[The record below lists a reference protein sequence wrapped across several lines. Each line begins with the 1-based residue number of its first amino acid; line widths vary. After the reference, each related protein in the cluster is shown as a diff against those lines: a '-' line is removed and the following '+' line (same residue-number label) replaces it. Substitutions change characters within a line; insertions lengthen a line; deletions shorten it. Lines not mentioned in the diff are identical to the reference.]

1 VVFLQELS
9 VMKTSAACLALLL
22 SLWIG
27 LPVAPLAAQTYETD
41 VVDASSVV
49 LDEVMAM
56 PGRGI
61 PLSLLA
67 HAQGVAIVPDL
78 LKGGFIV
85 GVRHGRGVL
94 LIRDQTG
101 TWQPPQFI
109 SINGGSVGWQVGIQA
124 TDLVLVF
131 KTSNSIRGLL
141 RGKLTL
147 GADISAAAGPV
158 GRDASAATDSTLRAE
173 ILSYS
178 RSRGL
183 FAGVALDGSVV
194 QVDPL
199 SNTAFYASP
208 APPLAQPGAAITLP
222 TPAVNLLRRI
232 NAYAGPGGPAL
243 PAGPTGPAVAVAPV
257 SPAGAPPALG
267 PPAMAPQTLVPPP
280 DLEAMRRDL
289 RASSAR
295 LRPILTDQWGK
306 YLAMPADLF
315 AADRQPSDAELA
327 GVLRH
332 YDLVAQSP
340 QYRAL
345 ADRSEFRATYDLLRR
360 YLAARTASPHSI
372 LGTTA
377 PPAVR

>member
-1 VVFLQELS
+1 
-9 VMKTSAACLALLL
+9 
-22 SLWIG
+22 
-27 LPVAPLAAQTYETD
+27 
-41 VVDASSVV
+41 

-61 PLSLLA
+61 PLSLLTN
-67 HAQGVAIVPDL
+67 AQGVAIVPDL

-94 LIRDQTG
+94 LVRDPTG

-109 SINGGSVGWQVGIQA
+109 SINGGSVGWQIGLQA

-131 KTSNSIRGLL
+131 KTAHSIRGLL

-158 GRDASAATDSTLRAE
+158 GRDASASTDTTLRAE

-208 APPLAQPGAAITLP
+208 APPLAQPGTSITLP
-222 TPAVNLLRRI
+222 TPAVQLLRRI
-232 NAYAGPGGPAL
+232 NGYAGPGGPAAPGT
-243 PAGPTGPAVAVAPV
+243 PAAPAIPAVPAAPLGAAVAAAPA
-257 SPAGAPPALG
+257 SPAGVPPVAGPPAL
-267 PPAMAPQTLVPPP
+267 APQPLAPPP

-289 RASSAR
+289 RAASAK
-295 LRPILTDQWGK
+295 LRAILDDQWGK
-306 YLAMPADLF
+306 YLAMPVDLF
-315 AADRQPSDAELA
+315 AADRQPSEAELSA
-327 GVLRH
+327 VLRH
-332 YDLVAQSP
+332 YDMAAQTP
-340 QYRAL
+340 QYRGL
-345 ADRSEFRATYDLLRR
+345 TDRAEFRATHDLLRR
-360 YLAARTASPHSI
+360 YVAARTASPHSI
-372 LGTTA
+372 IGTPGTPLGL
-377 PPAVR
+377 R

>member
-1 VVFLQELS
+1 
-9 VMKTSAACLALLL
+9 MKTLAACTVLLL
-22 SLWIG
+22 SLLIG
-27 LPVAPLAAQTYETD
+27 LPSARLAAQTYETD
-41 VVDASSVV
+41 VVNASSVV

-56 PGRGI
+56 PGRSI
-61 PLSLLA
+61 PLSLLS
-67 HAQGVAIVPDL
+67 HCQGVAIVPDL

-109 SINGGSVGWQVGIQA
+109 SITGGNIGFQAGLQA

-131 KTSNSIRGLL
+131 KTSRSISGLL

-158 GRDASAATDSTLRAE
+158 GRDASAATDTTLRAE

-199 SNTAFYASP
+199 SNTAFYAVP
-208 APPLAQPGAAITLP
+208 APPLAQPGAAMTLP
-222 TPAVNLLRRI
+222 TPAVQLLRRI
-232 NAYAGPGGPAL
+232 NSYSGPGGPA
-243 PAGPTGPAVAVAPV
+243 GPAVAVAPV
-257 SPAGAPPALG
+257 PPAGVPPAPG
-267 PPAMAPQTLVPPP
+267 PPAMAPQTLAPPP
-280 DLEAMRRDL
+280 DLPAIQRDL
-289 RASSAR
+289 RAASAR
-295 LRPILTDQWGK
+295 LRAILDDQWGK

-315 AADRQPSDAELA
+315 AADRRPSDAEMA
-327 GVLRH
+327 VVLRH
-332 YDLVAQSP
+332 YDLAIQSP

-345 ADRSEFRATYDLLRR
+345 TDRPEFRATYDLLQR
-360 YLAARTASPHSI
+360 YV
-372 LGTTA
+372 
-377 PPAVR
+377 AVRRWLDANGPH

>member
-1 VVFLQELS
+1 
-9 VMKTSAACLALLL
+9 MKTSAACTVLLL
-22 SLWIG
+22 PLLIG
-27 LPVAPLAAQTYETD
+27 LPAAPLAAQTYESE
-41 VVDASSVV
+41 VVDASSLV

-56 PGRGI
+56 PGRSI

-67 HAQGVAIVPDL
+67 HCQGVAIVPDL

-109 SINGGSVGWQVGIQA
+109 SITGGNIGFQAGLQA

-131 KTSNSIRGLL
+131 KTTRSIRGLL

-158 GRDASAATDSTLRAE
+158 GRDASAATDTTLRAE

-199 SNTAFYASP
+199 SNTAFYAAP
-208 APPLAQPGAAITLP
+208 APPLAQPGASMTLP
-222 TPAVNLLRRI
+222 TPAVQLLRRI
-232 NAYAGPGGPAL
+232 NNYAGPGGPGVPGG
-243 PAGPTGPAVAVAPV
+243 PAGPAVAVAAV
-257 SPAGAPPALG
+257 SPAGVPPALG
-267 PPAMAPQTLVPPP
+267 PPAMAPQTLAPPP
-280 DLEAMRRDL
+280 DLQAIQRDL
-289 RASSAR
+289 RAASAR
-295 LRPILTDQWGK
+295 LRAMLDDQWGK

-315 AADRQPSDAELA
+315 AADRQPSDAEMA
-327 GVLRH
+327 AVLRH
-332 YDLVAQSP
+332 YDLAIQSP

-345 ADRSEFRATYDLLRR
+345 TDRPEFRATYDLLRR
-360 YLAARTASPHSI
+360 YVAARAASPRSM
-372 LGTTA
+372 LGT
-377 PPAVR
+377 PGHP

>member
-1 VVFLQELS
+1 
-9 VMKTSAACLALLL
+9 MKTSAACIALLL
-22 SLWIG
+22 PLLIG
-27 LPVAPLAAQTYETD
+27 LPASPLAAQTYETE
-41 VVDASSVV
+41 VVNASSVV
-49 LDEVMAM
+49 LDEVMSM
-56 PGRGI
+56 SGRSI

-67 HAQGVAIVPDL
+67 HCQGVAIVPDL

-109 SINGGSVGWQVGIQA
+109 SINGGNVGFQAGLQA

-131 KTSNSIRGLL
+131 KTSRSISGLL

-158 GRDASAATDSTLRAE
+158 GRDASAATDTTLRAE

-199 SNTAFYASP
+199 SNTAFYAAP
-208 APPLAQPGAAITLP
+208 APPLAQPGASITLP
-222 TPAVNLLRRI
+222 TPAVQLLRRI
-232 NAYAGPGGPAL
+232 NGYAGPGGPA
-243 PAGPTGPAVAVAPV
+243 GPAVAVAPV
-257 SPAGAPPALG
+257 SPPGPPPTLG
-267 PPAMAPQTLVPPP
+267 PPAMVPQTLVPPP
-280 DLEAMRRDL
+280 DLEALRRDL
-289 RASSAR
+289 RAASAR
-295 LRPILTDQWGK
+295 LRAMLDDQWGK

-327 GVLRH
+327 AVLQR
-332 YDLVAQSP
+332 YDVTAQSP
-340 QYRAL
+340 QYRGL
-345 ADRSEFRATYDLLRR
+345 ADRPEFRTTHDLLRR
-360 YLAARTASPHSI
+360 YLAARAASPRSI
-372 LGTTA
+372 IGMQPAA
-377 PPAVR
+377 PGAR